1 MQVLLRN
8 LLALVAG
15 AIVAGLAVAFIETLG
30 ALAYPPPA
38 GFDRADEAA
47 MRAFI
52 AGLPPGAFVYILA
65 AYLAGTLAGVFVAT
79 RFSRR
84 RPSRQGWV
92 LGLVL
97 LVSGFVNFY
106 KYPHPLWF
114 MAASVAVFL
123 GATWLG
129 VRLGRPRLSS

>member
-8 LLALVAG
+8 LFALVAG
-15 AIVAGLAVAFIETLG
+15 GIVAGLAVAVIETLG
-30 ALAYPPPA
+30 VLAYPQPP
-38 GFDRADEAA
+38 GFDRADEQA

-52 AGLPPGAFVYILA
+52 ASLPTGAFVYILA
-65 AYLAGTLAGVFVAT
+65 AYLVGTLAGVTVAT
-79 RFSRR
+79 RLSRR

-97 LVSGFVNFY
+97 LVSGLVNFY

-114 MAASVAVFL
+114 MVASVAVFL

-129 VRLGRPRLSS
+129 VRLGRPRLLD